1 MGPFADGSLLMLRL
15 SKKAEYA
22 LMALKDLASRPEIE
36 ATSAREIAERYCIPV
51 ELMAKVLQRL
61 VRSDLLASHHGTR
74 GGYHLARPSGQ
85 ISVADVIEAI
95 DGPVMVTACASMDD
109 DCDQFAN
116 CNIRDPLWRIKD
128 QIVQALTSYSLQALA
143 AARPPLVPV
152 SLSRRA
158 AGTGGLTDS
167 VDTR

>member
-1 MGPFADGSLLMLRL
+1 MLRL

-22 LMALKDLASRPEIE
+22 LMAVKDLASRPESE
-36 ATSAREIAERYCIPV
+36 AASAREIAERYGIPV

-61 VRSDLLASHHGTR
+61 VRQDLLASHHGTR
-74 GGYHLARPSGQ
+74 GGYHLARSSER

-95 DGPVMVTACASMDD
+95 DGPVTVTACTSVDD
-109 DCDQFAN
+109 ECEQFAT

-143 AARPPLVPV
+143 ADESPLVPI
-152 SLSRRA
+152 SLSPRSSEPDA
-158 AGTGGLTDS
+158 LPPVAHVPQT
-167 VDTR
+167 